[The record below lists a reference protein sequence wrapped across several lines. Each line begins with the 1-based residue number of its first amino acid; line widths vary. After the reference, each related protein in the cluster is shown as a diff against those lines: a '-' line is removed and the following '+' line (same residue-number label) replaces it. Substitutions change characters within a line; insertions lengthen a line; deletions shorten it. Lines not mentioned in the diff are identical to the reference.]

1 MQYKSIVLEMIRDR
15 PELYES
21 LRSSKRLLTAMEAY
35 AGELRE
41 MHQELR
47 TAVARRQPGSDPN
60 QIAAEALEMAI
71 GELQDRLPSA

>member
-1 MQYKSIVLEMIRDR
+1 MHYKSIVLELLQDR
-15 PELYES
+15 PELYEN

-35 AGELRE
+35 AGELRAEHLE
-41 MHQELR
+41 MQK
-47 TAVARRQPGSDPN
+47 TITRRRPGGNPN